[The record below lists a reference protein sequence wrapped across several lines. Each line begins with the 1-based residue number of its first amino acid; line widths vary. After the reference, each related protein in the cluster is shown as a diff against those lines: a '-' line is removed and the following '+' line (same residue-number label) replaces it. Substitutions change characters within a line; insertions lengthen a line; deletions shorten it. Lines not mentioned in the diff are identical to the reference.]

1 MTNLDLI
8 SEAIKMIER
17 IDTED
22 VNKEL
27 AINRMKQFVLLN
39 TPQPKGGKVKIYDWV
54 YKDDN
59 LRPQMSGVYHDCEG
73 KVAVATDTRA
83 LIVSKRDY
91 IECEESHI
99 VAKNGDEIRG
109 KFPEYKRVMPDNDE
123 RLIFVVDREKVKQ
136 LLAQYKAERK
146 LDKSV
151 EYKAIN
157 VSTSEHPFYLHPDLC
172 KLLLQLPEGDFYADY
187 NSQYGSY
194 NSRPLSYESEDGN
207 YEALFMPLYYPDHA
221 EDVILKED

>member
-39 TPQPKGGKVKIYDWV
+39 TPQPKSGKVKIYDWV
-54 YKDDN
+54 SKDN
-59 LRPQMSGVYHDCEG
+59 YRTQMCGVYHDAEN
-73 KVAVATDTRA
+73 KVAVASDTRA
-83 LIVSKRDY
+83 LITSKRDY
-91 IECEESHI
+91 VECEESHI

-109 KFPEYKRVMPDNDE
+109 RYVDYNRVMPDTDE
-123 RLIFVVDREKVKQ
+123 CLLYDVDRDKIQRILTE
-136 LLAQYKAERK
+136 YRAERK

-151 EYKAIN
+151 EYLAIN
-157 VSTSEHPFYLHPDLC
+157 VGSPDKPLYLTPESC
-172 KLLLQLPEGDFYADY
+172 KLLLQLPEGDFYVCAGDDY
-187 NSQYGSY
+187 V
-194 NSRPLSYESEDGN
+194 SRPLSYESVDEN
-207 YEALFMPLYYPDHA
+207 YKAVFMPMYYPERN
-221 EDVILKED
+221 EDIIRNE

>member
-54 YKDDN
+54 GKENYRPN
-59 LRPQMSGVYHDCEG
+59 LMGVYHDAED
-73 KVAVATDTRA
+73 KVAVATDTHA
-83 LIVSKRDY
+83 IIVSKSDY
-91 IECEESHI
+91 VECEESHI
-99 VAKNGDEIRG
+99 VAKNGDEIYG
-109 KFPEYKRVMPDNDE
+109 KYPNYKSVMPDTDE
-123 RLIFVVDREKVKQ
+123 CLLYDVDRDKIKRILTE
-136 LLAQYKAERK
+136 YKAERK

-151 EYKAIN
+151 EYLAIN
-157 VSTSEHPFYLHPDLC
+157 VGATDKPLYLTPENC
-172 KLLLQLPEGDFYADY
+172 KLLLQLPEGDFFIVADGDY
-187 NSQYGSY
+187 K
-194 NSRPLSYESEDGN
+194 SRPLSYESADEN
-207 YEALFMPLYYPDHA
+207 YKAVFMPTYYPERN
-221 EDVILKED
+221 EDVIRN

>member
-54 YKDDN
+54 FKDSY
-59 LRPQMSGVYHDCEG
+59 RPQMMGVFHDSEN
-73 KVAVATDTRA
+73 KVAVATDTYA
-83 LIVSKRDY
+83 LITSKRDY
-91 IECEESHI
+91 VECEESHI
-99 VAKNGDEIRG
+99 VAKNGDEIPG
-109 KFPEYKRVMPDNDE
+109 KFLDYKRVMPDTDE
-123 RLIFVVDREKVKQ
+123 CLLFDIDRDKIKRILTE
-136 LLAQYKAERK
+136 YKAERK

-151 EYKAIN
+151 EYEAIN
-157 VSTSEHPFYLHPDLC
+157 VGSPDKPLYLTPDNC
-172 KLLLQLPEGDFYADY
+172 KLLLQLPDGDFFIQA
-187 NSQYGSY
+187 NSQYGDY
-194 NSRPLSYESEDGN
+194 KSRPLSYESADEN
-207 YEALFMPLYYPDHA
+207 YKAVFMPKYYPERN
-221 EDVILKED
+221 EDVIRKES

>member
-1 MTNLDLI
+1 MKNLDLI

-17 IDTED
+17 IDTEN

-54 YKDDN
+54 SKDGY
-59 LRPQMSGVYHDCEG
+59 RPQLCGVFHDTEN

-83 LIVSKRDY
+83 VIVSKNDY

-99 VAKNGDEIRG
+99 VDKNGDEIKGRY
-109 KFPEYKRVMPDNDE
+109 PDYKCVMPDTDE
-123 RLIFVVDREKVKQ
+123 CLLYDVDRDKVKRI
-136 LLAQYKAERK
+136 LTEYRAERK

-151 EYKAIN
+151 EYLAIN
-157 VSTSEHPFYLHPDLC
+157 IGLTERPFYLSPDNC
-172 KLLLQLPEGDFYADY
+172 KLLLQLPDGDFFVKADDY
-187 NSQYGSY
+187 I
-194 NSRPLSYESEDGN
+194 SRPIAYESEDGN
-207 YEALFMPLYYPDHA
+207 YRAIFMPKLYPERN
-221 EDVILKED
+221 EDVIRNND

>member
-54 YKDDN
+54 GKENYRPN
-59 LRPQMSGVYHDCEG
+59 LMGVYHDAEN
-73 KVAVATDTRA
+73 KVAVASDTHA
-83 LIVSKRDY
+83 LITSKRDY
-91 IECEESHI
+91 VECEESHI
-99 VAKNGDEIRG
+99 VAKNGDEIHG
-109 KFPEYKRVMPDNDE
+109 KYANYKSVMPDTDE
-123 RLIFVVDREKVKQ
+123 CLLYDVDRDKIKRILTE
-136 LLAQYKAERK
+136 YKAEHK

-151 EYKAIN
+151 EYLAIN
-157 VSTSEHPFYLHPDLC
+157 VGSPDKPLYLTPGNC
-172 KLLLQLPEGDFYADY
+172 KLLLQLPDGDFYVFAGDDY
-187 NSQYGSY
+187 YQ
-194 NSRPLSYESEDGN
+194 SRPLSYESADEN
-207 YEALFMPLYYPDHA
+207 YKAVFMPTYYPERN
-221 EDVILKED
+221 EDVIRN

>member
-54 YKDDN
+54 GKENYRPN
-59 LRPQMSGVYHDCEG
+59 LMGVYHDAEN
-73 KVAVATDTRA
+73 KVAVASDTHA
-83 LIVSKRDY
+83 LIVSKSDY
-91 IECEESHI
+91 VECEESHI

-109 KFPEYKRVMPDNDE
+109 RYVDYKRVMPDTDE
-123 RLIFVVDREKVKQ
+123 CLLYDVDRDKIKRILTE
-136 LLAQYKAERK
+136 YKAERK

-151 EYKAIN
+151 EYLAIN
-157 VSTSEHPFYLHPDLC
+157 VGATDKPLYLTPENC
-172 KLLLQLPEGDFYADY
+172 KLLLQLPEGDFFVVAGDDY
-187 NSQYGSY
+187 YK
-194 NSRPLSYESEDGN
+194 SRPLSYESVDEN
-207 YEALFMPLYYPDHA
+207 YKAVFMPTYYPERN
-221 EDVILKED
+221 EDVIRN

>member
-39 TPQPKGGKVKIYDWV
+39 TPTQKGGKVKIYDWV
-54 YKDDN
+54 GKENYRPN
-59 LRPQMSGVYHDCEG
+59 LMGVYHDAEN
-73 KVAVATDTRA
+73 KVAVASDTHA
-83 LIVSKRDY
+83 LITSKSDY
-91 IECEESHI
+91 VECEESHI

-109 KFPEYKRVMPDNDE
+109 RYVDYKRVMPDTDE
-123 RLIFVVDREKVKQ
+123 CLLYDVDRDKIKRILTE
-136 LLAQYKAERK
+136 YKAERK

-151 EYKAIN
+151 EYLAIN
-157 VSTSEHPFYLHPDLC
+157 VGATDKPLYLTPENC
-172 KLLLQLPEGDFYADY
+172 KLLLQLPEGDFYVCAGDDY
-187 NSQYGSY
+187 V
-194 NSRPLSYESEDGN
+194 SRPLSYESADEN
-207 YEALFMPLYYPDHA
+207 YKAVFMPMYYPERN
-221 EDVILKED
+221 EDVIRKED